1 MFPLKADN
9 PPGRAPVA
17 TLALIVVTVVV
28 FLLEGGLGGTSETV
42 LVHFGLIPHE
52 LWHGGVHCA
61 LNGLGDHVICSDK
74 AAYFGDRQPITSLT
88 LPLALVTHLDLVHL
102 FFNMLFLWLFG
113 PGVEV
118 ALGRVRF
125 LALYLACGLGGL
137 VLQALVHPG
146 SIEPVVGASG
156 AVIGIIAAH
165 LVVRPAGKIMVVS
178 AVPLL
183 VGVIA
188 VPVVVMLG
196 VWIVQLVVIGAI
208 DPGSGV
214 NGTAWWTHVG
224 GFAIGL
230 AGALALRRGTA
241 AGRGVDAGTGRPLSP
256 AGI

>member
-17 TLALIVVTVVV
+17 TLALIAVTVVV
-28 FLLEGGLGGTSETV
+28 FLLEGGLGGTSDKV

-61 LNGLGDHVICSDK
+61 LNGLGDRIVCSDR
-74 AAYFGDRQPITSLT
+74 AAYFGDEQPITSLT
-88 LPLALVTHLDLVHL
+88 LPLALVTHVDIVHL
-102 FFNMLFLWLFG
+102 FFTMLFLWLFG

-118 ALGRVRF
+118 ALGRLRF
-125 LALYLACGLGGL
+125 VALYLVCGLGGL
-137 VLQALVHPG
+137 VLEALVHPG

-165 LVVRPAGKIMVVS
+165 VVVRPAGKIFVVS

-188 VPVVVMLG
+188 VPVIVMLG
-196 VWIVQLVVIGAI
+196 VWIVQLVVVGAL
-208 DPGSGV
+208 DPGPSVTGPAW
-214 NGTAWWTHVG
+214 GTHLG

-230 AGALALRRGTA
+230 AGALLLQRR
-241 AGRGVDAGTGRPLSP
+241 TGPAPSP
-256 AGI
+256 ARA